1 MVHPSEPQPDGKPA
15 GLISPALLRQ
25 LDKLDVVSRKLL
37 SGKLQGERRSKQRGQ
52 SVEFADFRNYVVG
65 DDLRRIDWNLYA
77 RLDKL
82 FLRLFLEEQDL
93 TVTLLIDATA
103 SMNYGEPNKLLYA
116 KKLAAA
122 LGYIGLSHH
131 NRVSVYTFADGLKD
145 RLINLRGKRPVP
157 QLLNFLEAIE
167 PIADAPGN
175 LTESAKQLA
184 LQQPAPGVVI
194 VLSDWFDK
202 GEIKDAVRY
211 LALPRF
217 DTYALQILSP
227 QEKDPLKMAQFA
239 GDLSLQDIE
248 DDHLADVSISGA
260 LINRYKANLTGYLDH
275 VQTTCS
281 QRGILHMLA
290 DTSVPFEQIVLK
302 QLRERGMVG

>member
-1 MVHPSEPQPDGKPA
+1 MAHPSEPQPDGKPA

-116 KKLAAA
+116 KKIAAA

-157 QLLNFLEAIE
+157 QLLSFLEAIE
-167 PIADAPGN
+167 PVADAPGD
-175 LTESAKQLA
+175 LAESAKELA

-211 LALPRF
+211 LSLPRF
-217 DTYALQILSP
+217 DTYAMQILSP
-227 QEKDPLKMAQFA
+227 QEQDPLKMAQFA
-239 GDLSLQDIE
+239 GDLSLE
-248 DDHLADVSISGA
+248 DVEDGHLADVSISGA
-260 LINRYKANLTGYLDH
+260 LINRYKANLAGYLDH
-275 VQTTCS
+275 VQTTCA
-281 QRGILHMLA
+281 QRGVMHMLA